1 MAFTVLMK
9 GEALR
14 KTITIVRIVGIAIM
28 FLGVALK
35 ISDSRGSTIAFI
47 TGAILILF
55 ARVNQWWV
63 SYSRKNS

>member
-55 ARVNQWWV
+55 AQSINGG
-63 SYSRKNS
+63 